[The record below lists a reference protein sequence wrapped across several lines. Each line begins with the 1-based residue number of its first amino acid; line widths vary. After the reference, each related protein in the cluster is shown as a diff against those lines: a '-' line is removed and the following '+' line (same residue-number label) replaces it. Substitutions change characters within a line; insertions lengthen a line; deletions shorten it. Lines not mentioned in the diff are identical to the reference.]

1 MAQDSRALSGQWLGN
16 YQLLDLL
23 NTGGM
28 AEVYR
33 ARESSTNRLVAVKVL
48 PPALAADPAYVT
60 RFKNEAI
67 QVRKLAHPN
76 IVPIEDFG
84 QQGQYFYLVMPLFP
98 GSLRDVL
105 NRHAPLHPLDVLAV
119 GMQIASALAAVHAL
133 GLIHRDIKPDN
144 ILLSDDRAML
154 TDFGIVRRIDIAQEG
169 QIPTL
174 AGTGLPVGT
183 PQYMAPEQLL
193 VTQWTIAPICMRWAR
208 CSTRC

>member
-1 MAQDSRALSGQWLGN
+1 MAWN

-23 NTGGM
+23 NKGGM

-33 ARESSTNRLVAVKVL
+33 ARESGTNRLVAVKVL

-76 IVPIEDFG
+76 IVPIERLWAAG
-84 QQGQYFYLVMPLFP
+84 AYFYLVMPLFP

-105 NRHAPLHPLDVLAV
+105 IRHALLHPLDVLAV

-154 TDFGIVRRIDIAQEG
+154 TDFGIVRRIDLPSRGRFRPWRAQACPWVHRNTWR
-169 QIPTL
+169 QSSW
-174 AGTGLPVGT
+174 
-183 PQYMAPEQLL
+183 L